1 MGDGV
6 VVITRDTYM
15 ENTSNKS
22 ILPNTEAG
30 VASFSELNKL
40 APEIVTVWRIK
51 TGIWMGIFM
60 LAVLVVDILNF
71 FDSDKLAPFGVLP
84 AIALIVG
91 FSISWWIPSLRYAYW
106 RYALQPTE
114 LVLVHGIFNRVH
126 TVVPLRRLQHLDV
139 SQDLFERE
147 YELGK
152 LIIHTAGTRSSDVS
166 LPGLAMSEAE
176 RLRDEMKTYITD
188 EAL

>member
-1 MGDGV
+1 MRDGV
-6 VVITRDTYM
+6 AVNPRVIFM
-15 ENTSNKS
+15 ENTFDNPVLSD
-22 ILPNTEAG
+22 TDAG
-30 VASFSELNKL
+30 VASFTELHKL
-40 APEIVTVWRIK
+40 APAIVNVWRIK
-51 TGIWMGIFM
+51 TGIWMGVFV
-60 LAVLVVDILNF
+60 LAVLVLDILNF

-84 AIALIVG
+84 AAALLVG
-91 FSISWWIPSLRYAYW
+91 FSLSWWIPSLRYAYW

-114 LVLVHGIFNRVH
+114 LVLVRGIFNRVH
-126 TVVPLRRLQHLDV
+126 TIVPLRRLQHLDV

-147 YELGK
+147 YDLGK

-166 LPGLAMSEAE
+166 LPGLEMAEAE